1 MIVVTNRIKVKK
13 GMAAALAPRFTRPS
27 GLDTME
33 GFVRVEVL
41 LTQGLEEHDE
51 MNVNMYWEDM
61 KHFEAWRNSDDF
73 KASHKRPEPTDGKQ
87 EESPMLGSEIIT
99 YEVASVKE
107 RTSL

>member
-13 GMAAALAPRFTRPS
+13 GMAAAMAPRFTRPS
-27 GLDTME
+27 GLDSMK

-51 MNVNMYWEDM
+51 MNVNMYWEEMTD
-61 KHFEAWRNSDDF
+61 FETWRNSDDF
-73 KASHKRPEPTDGKQ
+73 KASHKRPAQTEDKQ
-87 EESPMLGSEIIT
+87 EESPMLGSEIFI

-107 RTSL
+107 RNS

>member
-27 GLDTME
+27 GLDSMD
-33 GFVRVEVL
+33 GFIRVEVL
-41 LTQGLEEHDE
+41 LTQNIEEHDE

-61 KHFEAWRNSDDF
+61 KYFEAWRNSDDF
-73 KASHKRPEPTDGKQ
+73 KESHKRPAQQDGESQ
-87 EESPMLGSEIIT
+87 ESPMLGSEIIT

-107 RTSL
+107 STR